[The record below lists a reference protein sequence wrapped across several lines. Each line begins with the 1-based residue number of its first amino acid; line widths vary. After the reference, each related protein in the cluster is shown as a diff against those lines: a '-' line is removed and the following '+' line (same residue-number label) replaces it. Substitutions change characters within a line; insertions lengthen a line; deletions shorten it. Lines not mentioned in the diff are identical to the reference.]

1 MDAGDEA
8 ALVRE
13 ARRGDL
19 EAFGR
24 LVRLHQRAVL
34 ACLAVRMDDPNDAE
48 DLAQEVFIVAHGKLA
63 EFDPARPLGPW
74 LRGIA
79 HHLLQNH
86 RRKYRPAAVGHD
98 AELQAVADEGI
109 ERAHA
114 SGGEE
119 GLLGAMGRCLE
130 TLDPGSRDLL
140 RLRYGEAL
148 PLGDVCAR
156 LGRKHSAVTMWLHR
170 LRLGLRDCIERRM
183 AESNP

>member
-1 MDAGDEA
+1 MTVENEPE
-8 ALVRE
+8 LVRE
-13 ARRGDL
+13 ARGGSL
-19 EAFGR
+19 EAFAQ

-34 ACLAVRMDDPNDAE
+34 ACLAVRMNDPNDVE

-63 EFDPARPLGPW
+63 EFDPARPFGPW

-109 ERAHA
+109 ERVHA

-119 GLLGAMGRCLE
+119 GLLGAMERCLE
-130 TLDPGSRDLL
+130 KLDSESRDLL

-148 PLGDVCAR
+148 PLGDVGAR
-156 LGRKHSAVTMWLHR
+156 LGKKHSAVTMWLHR
-170 LRLGLRDCIERRM
+170 VRLGLRDCIERRM